1 MWLKELRSNSN
12 PDTKVFLIGNKADLN
27 DDRVITYE
35 KGKNLQSDYNL
46 DLFMETSA
54 KSGFNTELLFF
65 EAAKLLYNDYVK
77 YKIGSP
83 LIGRGKGGNKLK
95 KEDKKKKEKQACC

>member
-12 PDTKVFLIGNKADLN
+12 PDTKVFLIGNKADLK
-27 DDRVITYE
+27 DERVITLE
-35 KGKNLQSDYNL
+35 KGKSLQTDYSL
-46 DLFMETSA
+46 DFFMETSA
-54 KSGFNTELLFF
+54 KSGFNTELIFV

-95 KEDKKKKEKQACC
+95 KEDKKKKEKKACC